1 MGTSRKTPPTLTSL
15 IFLCLIFAFCSCSTT
30 SEDALTLVDTERIDM
45 IISGDI
51 ELEDFNAASA
61 NSQNDLVSFNYYGNP
76 SENFDFVV
84 HLDNGYTLTIMM
96 HDASRM
102 NPWQQV
108 GQPYNIYPGQDLDD
122 KLYYTNITLKNGEGI
137 TKYSTNECDD
147 IPPGYLLDV
156 FKVIKNDGNQ
166 IQCRVRDMTLYC
178 QNDPHKPIHINGT
191 FVGVNTFE

>member
-1 MGTSRKTPPTLTSL
+1 METSRKSPLTQGSL
-15 IFLCLIFAFCSCSTT
+15 ILLCFIFAISSCSTT
-30 SEDALTLVDTERIDM
+30 SEDALVLIDTERTDLV
-45 IISGDI
+45 ISGDL
-51 ELEDFNAASA
+51 ELEDFNSASA

-76 SENFDFVV
+76 SANFDFVV
-84 HLDNGYTLTIMM
+84 HLENGYTLTIMM

-122 KLYYTNITLKNGEGI
+122 KLYYTNITLKNGDGI
-137 TKYSTNECDD
+137 TKYSTNEDD
-147 IPPGYLLDV
+147 NIPSGYLLDV

-166 IQCRVRDMTLYC
+166 IQCRVRDMILYC
-178 QNDPHKPIHINGT
+178 QNNPQKTIHINGT